1 MRRNNEGLHTCFQSR
16 MNDWC
21 KGRVMVG
28 WKRAEFSLFLCLGVY
43 RWIISA
49 EEPVHCR
56 NIPPSSKAAEVLACH
71 GGLCLLDGTGRKALG
86 EVIDDFLCRSCI
98 ILYGRI
104 LIEWCDFRRF
114 WRS

>member
-1 MRRNNEGLHTCFQSR
+1 MCRNNQGVHTCFQSR

-21 KGRVMVG
+21 KVRVMSG

-71 GGLCLLDGTGRKALG
+71 GGVRLFDGTGREAP
-86 EVIDDFLCRSCI
+86 EQSIDELFCRIGI
-98 ILYGRI
+98 IPY
-104 LIEWCDFRRF
+104 
-114 WRS
+114 